1 MIAAVLD
8 EVALR
13 VRAGA
18 LGDVI
23 REMGEAD
30 AARGAGALTLHILLD
45 GPMGAGKTTFTR
57 ALAGGLGVAEPGR
70 VCSPTFTLCMVHSGP
85 LTLVHIDL
93 FRLADADDEG
103 MGGVAGFDA
112 LDLEEIAEEQLQV
125 GDGGGGRAG
134 RVIVVEWAAKWSRP
148 PTEHL
153 AIRLAPVQGG
163 QARSLHAV
171 AEGPRAAA
179 VLAAWQR
186 RVAALL

>member
-1 MIAAVLD
+1 MFAAVLD
-8 EVALR
+8 EVALT

-23 REMGEAD
+23 RESGEAD
-30 AARGAGALTLHILLD
+30 AARGAGASTLHILLH
-45 GPMGAGKTTFTR
+45 GPMGAGKTTFVR
-57 ALAGGLGVAEPGR
+57 ALAGGLGVDEPGH

-93 FRLADADDEG
+93 FRLADAEDEG

-125 GDGGGGRAG
+125 GGGGSLG

-153 AIRLAPVQGG
+153 TIRLEPALAG
-163 QARSLHAV
+163 QARSLSAA

-186 RVAALL
+186 RVGSLL

>member
-1 MIAAVLD
+1 MFAAVLD
-8 EVALR
+8 EVALT

-23 REMGEAD
+23 REIGEAD
-30 AARGAGALTLHILLD
+30 AARGAGALTLYILLH

-85 LTLVHIDL
+85 LTLVHVDL

-125 GDGGGGRAG
+125 GGGSLG
-134 RVIVVEWAAKWSRP
+134 RVVVVEWAAKWSRP
-148 PTEHL
+148 PSEHL
-153 AIRLAPVQGG
+153 AIRLERVDGG
-163 QARSLHAV
+163 LARSLRAA